1 MVIIRLLLIKT
12 YVNYCNTFL
21 RNVTMTPSSHAT
33 AVQQAIA
40 DQLLEIILQPQDLHH
55 IYRLVVEGL
64 QRGLGVDRVLL
75 VQNAVFP
82 NLQSRLVAQ
91 ATAPGRGIVQ
101 LDEPCMDCRWLH
113 LLGQL
118 PHDGLWT
125 VGGQGDKFVEL
136 EPVQEEFCRTL
147 GIKSLL
153 HLPLRI
159 NDRHWGVL
167 SLQYL
172 RQARLWPIGDQQ
184 FAQRIAHLFCLGLM
198 KTELWIHCQNHKNAL
213 QTVVAD
219 GQAQKETYL
228 KSAQRERAIAD
239 VIDKIRFTLDLR
251 SLFQTTV
258 TEVGNLLAADRVVII
273 KIRQNKNFSWGEIQA
288 ETQADEKL
296 CPVPPKEKV
305 PLSTQWIDHFAKGLI
320 LAMDDTGDQGADF
333 ATSMLGLPK
342 ANLVVPLFSGDR
354 LWGVLSV
361 HQYGESRAWE
371 SSEIEF
377 TLKIALN
384 LGVALQQAELLTE
397 SQRRS
402 TALQSALGEVEAQKD
417 YLARIAE
424 EERALTR
431 VIEGIRRTLELQ
443 TIFRATSDEVRH
455 LLSCDRVLVYRFN
468 PDWSGEFI
476 HESVAQMWEPLLDA
490 NNNFPLWQD
499 TYLQETQ
506 GGRYRQH
513 ESLAVGDVETA
524 GFSDC
529 HLANLRQFEIRAF
542 VTVPVFVGEQL
553 WGLLGA
559 YQNGAPRHWQARE
572 IHLLHQ
578 ISNQLGVAVYQAQ
591 LLARFQEQSKTM
603 ENTLADLTAIVDN
616 LADGLL
622 VIDLF
627 GRITRYNPALLAM
640 FDLEGLELLGAGVD
654 AYFPA
659 TLNQLLAKP
668 ERQEQQVVT
677 ADVALSQGRQGQAL
691 ITSITSNEDGCKYSQ
706 CLGAVIMIR
715 DVTHE
720 REVERMKTDFLA
732 TVSHELRTPLTSIL
746 GFATVIQDKL
756 QRVIIPELDLAQPHL
771 GKATERVMRNLAIIE
786 SEAHRLTALI
796 NDVLDIA
803 KMEAGQE
810 SWEANPCAINPIV
823 ERAIATLSPQAQ
835 GKNISLQGELEPDLP
850 NFIGDENRILQVVLN
865 LLSNAVKFTADGLII
880 ARSHRHQDYLWVEII
895 DHGPGIHLAD
905 QAKIFEPFQ
914 QGGDVLTDKP
924 QGTGLGLP
932 ICKKIVE
939 HHGGTI
945 GVHSSLGQG
954 STFYFSLPIPGPEVE
969 TPPVA

>member
-1 MVIIRLLLIKT
+1 MS
-12 YVNYCNTFL
+12 
-21 RNVTMTPSSHAT
+21 PSSHGT

-40 DQLLEIILQPQDLHH
+40 DQLLEMILQSQDLHNA
-55 IYRLVVEGL
+55 YRLVVEGL

-82 NLQSRLVAQ
+82 NRQSRLVAQ
-91 ATAPGRGIVQ
+91 AIAPARDIML
-101 LDEPCMDCRWLH
+101 LDEPCADCRWLH

-118 PHDGLWT
+118 PHYGLWT
-125 VGGQGDKFVEL
+125 VWEREGEFVQL
-136 EPVQEEFCRTL
+136 DPVQGEFCRTL

-153 HLPLRI
+153 HLPLVI
-159 NDRHWGVL
+159 NQRHWGVL

-172 RQARLWPIGDQQ
+172 HQARPWPLEDQQ

-213 QTVVAD
+213 QTVVAE
-219 GQAQKETYL
+219 GQVQRETYL

-239 VIDKIRFTLDLR
+239 VIDKIRFALDLR

-258 TEVGNLLAADRVVII
+258 TEVRKLLVADRVMII
-273 KIRQNKNFSWGEIQA
+273 KVRQNKNFSWGEIQA
-288 ETQADEKL
+288 EAQTDDRL
-296 CPVPPKEKV
+296 CLLPPKEKV
-305 PLSTQWIDHFAKGLI
+305 PLSSRWIDHFAKGLI
-320 LAMDDTGDQGADF
+320 LAMDDTDDQRADF
-333 ATSMLGLPK
+333 DQSMLALAK

-361 HQYGESRAWE
+361 HQCDGPRVWE
-371 SSEIEF
+371 SSDIEF
-377 TLKIALN
+377 ALKIALN

-431 VIEGIRRTLELQ
+431 VIEGIRQTLELQ
-443 TIFRATSDEVRH
+443 NIFRATSDEVRH

-476 HESVAQMWEPLLDA
+476 HESVAQMWEPLKDLQ
-490 NNNFPLWQD
+490 NNFPLWQD
-499 TYLQETQ
+499 TYLQENE
-506 GGRYRQH
+506 GGRYRNH

-524 GFSDC
+524 GFTDC
-529 HLANLRQFEIRAF
+529 HLDNLRRFEIRAF
-542 VTVPVFVGEQL
+542 LTVPVFVGEQL

-578 ISNQLGVAVYQAQ
+578 IANQLGVAVYQAQ

-654 AYFPA
+654 AYFPE

-668 ERQEQQVVT
+668 EREEQKLVT
-677 ADVALSQGRQGQAL
+677 ADVELSQGRQGQAL
-691 ITSITSNEDGCKYSQ
+691 ITSITSHENGCEYPQ

-756 QRVIIPELDLAQPHL
+756 NRVIIPELDLAQPRL

-786 SEAHRLTALI
+786 SEAQRLTVLI

-810 SWEANPCAINPIV
+810 SWQEQPCAIGPII
-823 ERAIATLSPQAQ
+823 ERAIATITPQAQ
-835 GKNISLQGELEPDLP
+835 KKNISLQGELEPDLP
-850 NFIGDENRILQVVLN
+850 DFIGDENRILQVVLN
-865 LLSNAVKFTADGLII
+865 LLSNAVKFTPKGLIT
-880 ARSHRHQDYLWVEII
+880 ARSHFYENHLWVEII
-895 DHGPGIHLAD
+895 DHGPGIHPTD
-905 QAKIFEPFQ
+905 QEKIFEPFQ
-914 QGGDVLTDKP
+914 QGGGDVLTDKP

-945 GVHSSLGQG
+945 GVNSSLGRG
-954 STFYFSLPIPGPEVE
+954 STFYFSLPVPVPAVE
-969 TPPVA
+969 TSPAV

>member
-1 MVIIRLLLIKT
+1 MA
-12 YVNYCNTFL
+12 
-21 RNVTMTPSSHAT
+21 PSSHGT

-40 DQLLEIILQPQDLHH
+40 DQLLEMILQSQDLHNT
-55 IYRLVVEGL
+55 YRLVVEGL

-82 NLQSRLVAQ
+82 NHQSRLVAQ
-91 ATAPGRGIVQ
+91 AIAPARGILP
-101 LDEPCMDCRWLH
+101 LDEPCTNCRWIH

-118 PHDGLWT
+118 PHYGLWT
-125 VGGQGDKFVEL
+125 VWEQGGEFVEL
-136 EPVQEEFCRTL
+136 EPVQGEFCRTL

-153 HLPLRI
+153 HLPLVI
-159 NDRHWGVL
+159 NQRHWGVL

-172 RQARLWPIGDQQ
+172 HQAQPWPLGDQQ
-184 FAQRIAHLFCLGLM
+184 FAQRIAHLFCLGLI

-213 QTVVAD
+213 QTVVAE
-219 GQAQKETYL
+219 GQVQKETYL

-239 VIDKIRFTLDLR
+239 VIDKIRFALDLR

-258 TEVGNLLAADRVVII
+258 MEVRKLLVADWVVII
-273 KIRQNKNFSWGEIQA
+273 KIRQDKNFSWGEFQA
-288 ETQADEKL
+288 EAQTDEKL
-296 CPVPPKEKV
+296 CLLPRKEKV
-305 PLSTQWIDHFAKGLI
+305 PLSSEWIDHFAKGSI
-320 LAMDDTGDQGADF
+320 LAIDDSDAQGADF
-333 ATSMLGLPK
+333 DQSVLGLPK

-361 HQYGESRAWE
+361 HQCDGFRVWE
-371 SSEIEF
+371 SSDIEF
-377 TLKIALN
+377 ALKIALN

-431 VIEGIRRTLELQ
+431 VIEGIRQTLELQ

-468 PDWSGEFI
+468 ADWSGEFI
-476 HESVAQMWEPLLDA
+476 HESVAQMWEPLKDLQ
-490 NNNFPLWQD
+490 NNFPLWQD
-499 TYLQETQ
+499 TYLQENE
-506 GGRYRQH
+506 GGRYRNH
-513 ESLAVGDVETA
+513 ESLAVEDVETA

-542 VTVPVFVGEQL
+542 LTAPVFVGEQL

-578 ISNQLGVAVYQAQ
+578 IANQLGVAVYQAQ
-591 LLARFQEQSKTM
+591 LLTRFQEQSKTM

-654 AYFPA
+654 AYFPE
-659 TLNQLLAKP
+659 TLNQLLTKP
-668 ERQEQQVVT
+668 ERKEQRLVT
-677 ADVALSQGRQGQAL
+677 ADVELSQGRQGQAL
-691 ITSITSNEDGCKYSQ
+691 ITSITSYENGCEYPQ

-756 QRVIIPELDLAQPHL
+756 NRVIIPELDLARPHL
-771 GKATERVMRNLAIIE
+771 SKATERVMRNLAIIE
-786 SEAHRLTALI
+786 SEAQRLTVLI

-810 SWEANPCAINPIV
+810 FWQEHPCAIGPIV
-823 ERAIATLSPQAQ
+823 ERAIATITPQAQ
-835 GKNISLQGELEPDLP
+835 KKKISLRGELEPGLP
-850 NFIGDENRILQVVLN
+850 DFIGDENRILQVVLN
-865 LLSNAVKFTADGLII
+865 LLSNAIKFTPKGLIT
-880 ARSHRHQDYLWVEII
+880 ARSYFDQNYLWVEII
-895 DHGPGIHLAD
+895 DHGPGIDPAD
-905 QAKIFEPFQ
+905 QEKIFEPFQ
-914 QGGDVLTDKP
+914 QGGGDVLTDKP

-939 HHGGTI
+939 RHGGTI
-945 GVHSSLGQG
+945 GVNSILGQG
-954 STFYFSLPIPGPEVE
+954 STFYFSLPISAPKVE
-969 TPPVA
+969 TTSVV

>member
-1 MVIIRLLLIKT
+1 MDS
-12 YVNYCNTFL
+12 
-21 RNVTMTPSSHAT
+21 SSHGT

-40 DQLLEIILQPQDLHH
+40 DQLLEMILQSQDLHNV
-55 IYRLVVEGL
+55 YRLVVEGL
-64 QRGLGVDRVLL
+64 QQGLGVDRVLL

-82 NLQSRLVAQ
+82 SHQSRLVAQ
-91 ATAPGRGIVQ
+91 ATAPARDILP
-101 LDEPCMDCRWLH
+101 LDEPCNDCRWLH

-118 PHDGLWT
+118 PHEGLWT
-125 VGGQGDKFVEL
+125 MGVQGDEFVEL
-136 EPVQEEFCRTL
+136 DPVQGEFCQIL

-153 HLPLRI
+153 HLPLVI
-159 NDRHWGVL
+159 NQRHWGIL

-172 RQARLWPIGDQQ
+172 HQARPWPLGDQQ
-184 FAQRIAHLFCLGLM
+184 FAQRMAHLFCLGLM

-213 QTVVAD
+213 QTMVAE
-219 GQAQKETYL
+219 GQIQKETYL
-228 KSAQRERAIAD
+228 KSAQREQAIAD

-258 TEVGNLLAADRVVII
+258 TEVGKLLAADRVVII

-288 ETQADEKL
+288 EAQTGEKL
-296 CPVPPKEKV
+296 CPLPPEEKV
-305 PLSTQWIDHFAKGLI
+305 PLSSQWIDHFARGLI
-320 LAMDDTGDQGADF
+320 LAVDDTDEQGADF
-333 ATSMLGLPK
+333 AQSILGLPK

-361 HQYGESRAWE
+361 HQYRESRAWE

-377 TLKIALN
+377 TFKIALN

-402 TALQSALGEVEAQKD
+402 AALQSALGEVEAQKD

-431 VIEGIRRTLELQ
+431 VIEGIRQTLELQ

-476 HESVAQMWEPLLDA
+476 HESVAQMWEPLLELDGQ
-490 NNNFPLWQD
+490 NKCLLWQD

-542 VTVPVFVGEQL
+542 LTVPVFVGEQL

-578 ISNQLGVAVYQAQ
+578 IANQLGVAVYQAQ

-756 QRVIIPELDLAQPHL
+756 HRVIIPELDLAQPSL
-771 GKATERVMRNLAIIE
+771 GKATERVMRNLSIIE

-810 SWEANPCAINPIV
+810 SWQANPCAIGPIV
-823 ERAIATLSPQAQ
+823 ERAIATITPQAQ
-835 GKNISLQGELEPDLP
+835 GKNISLQGDLKPDLP
-850 NFIGDENRILQVVLN
+850 DFIGDENRILQVVLN
-865 LLSNAVKFTADGLII
+865 LLSNAVKFSADGLII
-880 ARSHRHQDYLWVEII
+880 VRSHRHQDYLWVEII
-895 DHGPGIHLAD
+895 DHGPGIHPAD

-939 HHGGTI
+939 HHGGII
-945 GVHSSLGQG
+945 GVNSSLGQG

-969 TPPVA
+969 TPPVV